1 MILAL
6 VIVGTVAGLS
16 IHFKEPIATEPP
28 ATEPPATEP
37 PATEPPESE
46 WWTVPD
52 TIAPTA
58 RNAF

>member
-28 ATEPPATEP
+28 ATEPP
-37 PATEPPESE
+37 ESE